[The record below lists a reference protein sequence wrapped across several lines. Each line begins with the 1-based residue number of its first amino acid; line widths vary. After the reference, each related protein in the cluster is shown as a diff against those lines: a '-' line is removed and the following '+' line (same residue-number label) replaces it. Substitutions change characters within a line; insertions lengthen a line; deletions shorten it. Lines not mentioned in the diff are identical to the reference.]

1 MRKAE
6 AITVKSKIECDE
18 DYSREFPSQRY
29 EDLLKEYDLM
39 HKASDQM
46 FNGRS
51 IISFVDVIKH
61 VLRENKCK
69 TLLDYGSGKGLLYTK
84 DYDKVKIDNPISK
97 PLPEFWDIDEYT
109 LYDPGYEE
117 HSKLPTGKFDAVVCT
132 DVLEHVPEEDL
143 GWVADE
149 LIDYAKKLLFL
160 NISCLP
166 ALKKF
171 RDGTNVHV
179 SLFKPEEWAN
189 FLAARLRQHRNVD
202 LNIVLYADHKVDE
215 ELRRRAYKITYF
227 PTIFQLTED

>member
-29 EDLLKEYDLM
+29 EDLLKEYELM
-39 HKASDQM
+39 HDVSDQM

-51 IISFVDVIKH
+51 VANFVDVIQH
-61 VLRENKCK
+61 VLKENKCN

-84 DYDKVKIDNPISK
+84 DYDKVQIDNPISK
-97 PLPEFWDIDEYT
+97 PLPKLWDINKYT
-109 LYDPGYEE
+109 LYDPGYKE
-117 HSKLPTGKFDAVVCT
+117 HSKLPTGKFDSVVCT

-143 GWVADE
+143 GWVVDE
-149 LIDYAKKLLFL
+149 LIDYAKKVLFL

-179 SLFKPEEWAN
+179 SIFKPEEWAN
-189 FLAARLRQHRNVD
+189 FLAAKLKQHKNID
-202 LNIVLYADHKVDE
+202 LKIVLYADYKVNE
-215 ELRRRAYKITYF
+215 EFKRKHYEITYF

>member
-97 PLPEFWDIDEYT
+97 PLPKLWDINKYT

>member
-1 MRKAE
+1 MKQAK
-6 AITVKSKIECDE
+6 AITVKSSIQCDD
-18 DYSREFPSQRY
+18 DYSREFPSERY
-29 EDLLKEYDLM
+29 EELLKEYELM
-39 HKASDQM
+39 HESSDQM

-51 IISFVDVIKH
+51 VASFVDVIKH

-84 DYDKVKIDNPISK
+84 DHDKVKIDNPISK
-97 PLPEFWDIDEYT
+97 PLPELWDIDEYT

-117 HSKLPTGKFDAVVCT
+117 HNKLPTGKFDSVVCT

-143 GWVADE
+143 GWVVDE
-149 LIDYAKKLLFL
+149 LMDYSKKVLFL

-179 SLFKPEEWAN
+179 SIFKPEEWAN
-189 FLAARLRQHRNVD
+189 FLAGRLRQHRNVD
-202 LNIVLYADHKVDE
+202 LNIILYADHKIDGSHM
-215 ELRRRAYKITYF
+215 RRAYKITYF

>member
-109 LYDPGYEE
+109 LYDPGYKE

>member
-1 MRKAE
+1 MQ
-6 AITVKSKIECDE
+6 
-18 DYSREFPSQRY
+18 PSQEY
-29 EDLLKEYDLM
+29 YDLIDSYKVL
-39 HKASDQM
+39 HEEEGK
-46 FNGRS
+46 FKG
-51 IISFVDVIKH
+51 ISLAPLVPTLIH
-61 VLRENKCK
+61 VTKENNCK
-69 TLLDYGSGKGLLYTK
+69 TLLDYGCGKAIP
-84 DYDKVKIDNPISK
+84 YDKDRCKEVGLRNPVQELCNIES
-97 PLPEFWDIDEYT
+97 FD
-109 LYDPGYEE
+109 LYDPAYEKYAE
-117 HSKLPTGKFDAVVCT
+117 LPDKKYDIVVCT

-160 NISCLP
+160 NISCIP

>member
-6 AITVKSKIECDE
+6 PITVKSKIECDE

-109 LYDPGYEE
+109 LYDPGYKE